1 MPNYSDKIYN
11 YILKLDPT
19 YKNDVSLQLFKS
31 KMANA
36 SYSKK
41 IYDWIGTA
49 DPTFKG
55 DVSFDAFNAKLGYPK
70 KKVTTAST
78 GGGGAKPSSSA
89 SLSKAVS
96 AGVQKAVESVIKPDG
111 TYRYPGR
118 EDALYKKTKN
128 QWYIDLGKTG
138 NYTKVSEKSRIAALE
153 KYAKTYTP
161 VKTKGLTTVKSNIP
175 QGVTQKVNEEF
186 TKAVVDVGKI
196 LTGEKK
202 PKTEKYEEPET
213 FKAPGKDNKEYQLV
227 YSESGVPV
235 WNESVIQYQG
245 GKPLTWKNEKT
256 GKTGYVYDYKQVTD
270 PKRVAT
276 LNKMYNKTASSSNIE
291 QTYVGY
297 PGKDDVEYRVN
308 IDKKT
313 NEPYWEKR
321 PKGYNDFFRITAKGS
336 IDALNA
342 QFNKDIKY
350 DAARDKF
357 SGVAEDVELIK
368 KKEFDTNLLSVNTA
382 LVGNNED
389 VVIKKLKAKFPTFE
403 FKRTYGSVQ
412 EMLGDYIEVRSP
424 DRKNFI
430 KVSLDNWTDATDSAE
445 AKKIRDFI
453 RLNASQDLAEASKS
467 FDVAEK
473 ENDTRV
479 GVNFKSR
486 RAVPGDP
493 EYDIN
498 RPPDQQP
505 LVTRTNY
512 VTKEEKAKTEE
523 KERLARKNY
532 ARESY
537 LNLRDVYYRQ
547 KKAIETKNNP
557 YDDKEVENM
566 IAYLPNDKETIK
578 NASKFADDI
587 NKSFQ
592 SYNSKM
598 KLLQIYA
605 DDANERIR
613 AGKMSEE
620 EFNEQY
626 KPKMEQLQAEIQQMG
641 VDLKEDTKYLGTINK
656 ATNESIASEYIVNE
670 ARGTFMGGL
679 SKKFVKGVTGLAR
692 LGMMTKEEQESVI
705 KFWTGAYTTEEY
717 MNSKN
722 RSDVTKA
729 IFSLGESLGALATGA
744 ALGGGPAMYASFFAQ
759 SYNEMKDELD
769 MIKDPS
775 GAGPSETAKVL
786 MAGTYGVVS
795 SILEKFG
802 LDLALQKTGLGR
814 QLTHAVIRD
823 AFMDIPENASKE
835 FVQAAIIN
843 STKKMLATIP
853 SNVLVG
859 ASGEGL
865 TGMSQAV
872 SKIGIQEVYDLM
884 ENSDYFNNKT
894 AREIYADVLYDGYL
908 EAIGGGVMSTAATAG
923 TITGNEF
930 REKMNKEQLEV
941 LMNAAKMENID
952 AALMTN
958 LKASIISGKYTKEE
972 AKNIYDNFREVQGRI
987 NSMPDEMSVEDKSVA
1002 LDLMTEK
1009 ANLEKAIANKD
1020 ESLTAPQRKR
1030 IAEINV
1036 ELIKIAENAVQKQT
1050 TSEVPVQPEAA
1061 VSGEV
1066 AQGVPQAEPQV
1077 ATQEGGQAVGK
1088 EDEKIDTLIEDR
1100 ISKYDLQP
1108 VDLFEDMTEADN
1120 NIIERASK
1128 GEAVDV
1134 NALNGTIDYIYAKY
1148 KEITQLKKDSQQRL
1162 EKSTTIKYLDDILSN
1177 LDNDLD
1183 FLMTYKQE
1191 VEQGNAPISLEQ
1203 FNTTIKPATAT
1214 TAVETQQEVEP
1225 TVAAQP
1231 STKQTATETIDVYHG
1246 GALDEKTGDIYV
1258 TEDKNQATEYAKG
1271 NEGQVIKY
1279 SIDKNKVASEND
1291 IYEAISELGIE
1302 IDDQSKIFELID
1314 PRFEET
1320 YIGDENKQ
1328 KLFNILEEKGF
1339 ESASFIDED
1348 LSLRNKGGV
1357 KNIVVFNAEKL
1368 LPSSITVTE
1377 NQADNLYDQGYRPV
1391 INGDV
1396 QSNYSKENI
1405 GDLFE
1410 QSERIEMALPAETAT
1425 EVEVTPV
1432 QPTEATVTPVAEAQ
1446 PVAEEVVAEEQV
1458 TPEEEVVAEE
1468 KPRTKEDIDADVAK
1482 LESLVT
1488 QGRGKK
1494 TNTVAERGTIL
1505 KSVDK
1510 ARRAISKILPNVKII
1525 THESDDSY
1533 RKATGEEGR
1542 SQGSRGSYIPATET
1556 NPAAIHINLTNAN
1569 YRTVAHE
1576 VFHAILLNRVSSDQQ
1591 ASDVTLRMIKAISNK
1606 IEADSDLKEY
1616 LDDFASNYKEN
1627 IQNEEKLSEFIGVL
1641 SENYMNQPPKIKDII
1656 NRWLNKLAQLFGLTP
1671 VTSETEVMELLDTI
1685 ARKVATGKK
1694 IRERNISNVIAKTES
1709 LGPKEQGDGGEVGTF
1724 IIPRQSKKIDIIKA
1738 PSVKDDN
1745 RGFIK
1750 ELVEDIDLREFQ
1762 GMNFITNMYDYTN
1775 AGTTDLGNGLVL
1787 NLFGGKGYVPYMMS
1801 LKNKNLGDVSNLAAF
1816 NTKAQAETFIRNAK
1830 NGNAELFAP
1839 HSGTKD
1845 QSWQFQQHM
1854 FAELVDL
1861 ILNNKLLS
1869 NAELITLFNNTIKSN
1884 KKSIGAFNQ
1893 FKEKYGRNIK
1903 NFNSFK
1909 LDPREIVNLLDIE
1922 NNFSPDLRKALNN
1935 AISANKKF
1943 QEAIGVKNKNEFY
1956 NRIMDPMNNGVEGG
1970 EIMGIVKFDPTTFE
1984 IVKTKPGDI
1993 DHHPSFGW
2001 TLLAK
2006 IDGIYQPTN
2015 FYKSYDVTDTY
2026 TKYNKDETIVS
2037 RKTEEEKFAE
2047 KNVTSS
2053 AGAIPKVATVTNI
2066 SQRKQKETTQNW
2078 TPTPVKNMSES
2089 PIAKNSDKV
2098 RNAAVRLIKGLIDVE
2113 QYRNIVNKYS
2123 PINKIGTLFAPA
2135 STEHMELAL
2144 GKKSSKLMAP
2154 VVDENGE
2161 KLKKVGTRLDIPSY
2175 LHNNAWVVTVH
2186 DERIKNGPVVSYRNA
2201 VKLKNV
2207 EFSTDSRMA
2216 LQIAAGYTGKSTF
2229 ARMVGEMV
2237 DIPGT
2242 TAEEQGLNAQLMV
2255 EDIMNDPNW
2264 IQVGMNP
2271 FRHSFFWN
2279 RENGMPVVSADEV
2292 IQIGGLVYAKN
2303 AKEVSPDSE
2312 EFAVYAELDESGKK
2326 PKLKAS
2332 EKPLL
2337 DKSGK
2342 QIRFQQP
2349 SANIDEIVATARANN
2364 IQDDAIEVYL
2374 RNNGFSDAD
2383 IIQAMTQMKPAKNIN
2398 VEEIYRRSQEALK
2411 RKFDANAIT
2420 RAFRFTYK
2428 ILFERQ
2434 NAIKNLMRGIKN
2446 KDAKRAFDILVDK
2459 AGATGQASY
2468 RFKRADRKIY
2478 GGLSSKLMVSLNQ
2491 MIYARRILDI
2501 NKARREKGKP
2511 PYEGIDGYNIA
2522 NAMVDL
2528 NRLRNTLDEKTYED
2542 LNRRAALY
2550 FAEFSESL
2558 RYLYESGRINEATY
2572 LTFKDREYSP
2582 IKTIKYILGENT
2594 NPDNADRQ
2602 AATLGVTRKDIN
2614 KLSDKNDNPVLMDSR
2629 WLLMMNMHTVAA
2641 RAFENKM
2648 LNAWANAMEN
2658 STQKEKDAL
2667 SQYIKENPIVR
2678 TTKDGRPVQKYE
2690 LSDFGKKAELVG
2702 FTPITY
2708 FVDGQQ
2714 RVLVV
2719 DDMYANQILDI
2730 KNSKLINSARI
2741 AGILTGVPVLRF
2753 MATVGNAVF
2762 ILTNVPIDIM
2772 NATFSTTVYS
2782 WFKPLALVQA
2792 TTGFSRKFIRSIYDD
2807 IRYLM
2812 NEDYENSEQ
2821 REFIEHGGAMDFLSQ
2836 DGIVGIKQRL
2846 SQSAIR
2852 SFLTKPFVAIG
2863 ATTSYLGAKSE
2874 FGMRVAVYSKQKR
2887 NLIAKY
2893 KKKNNG
2899 QAPTGQDLDD
2909 IMWAAAREAR
2919 QLIDFSQG
2927 GSAVKVIDPIFPYLN
2942 AATQGLRKPFQ
2953 FMKENPGAFALNM
2966 TQIAIGAGVMA
2977 YHSMVMALAA
2987 LPGDDDEEKLRKL
3000 KDTLDSIPQ
3009 HTKAMFHIHF
3019 TGEKDKDGNFK
3030 YIKVKKLPFIS
3041 ILTTIMEEYA
3051 YQAFFKEHGGTYEV
3065 NTALMWE
3072 TVKKSMPIW
3081 PTEIAG
3087 KNPGV
3092 AAFMALSYN
3101 LDTFT
3106 GKEIFKQPRDKKIKE
3121 QYQGKYDDKVE
3132 EFFKV
3137 ITDKLAVLPFGGVS
3151 LSPKKLKVA
3160 LEKIIT
3166 SPSTNPMVHVGY
3178 AAMNGLF
3185 GKDQPF
3191 YEDLKV
3197 CGEMI
3202 AKSVSE
3208 KMVKYTDPDILNFVR
3223 EDRMKAMETDIE
3235 SEIWRKEQEVYNKI
3249 DKVYDSGKELT
3260 YEQLDKI
3267 ILDNFDEMDFEK
3279 YFKKYDTYIRN
3290 RNTNKG
3296 ILDILY
3302 ERVPQSQAYKLYM
3315 EFGPK
3320 MTEEEWNYLSELE
3333 YLSGQKI
3340 SNRAYEIYM
3349 QKYNKK

>member
-1 MPNYSDKIYN
+1 MPNYSDQIYN

-19 YKNDVSLQLFKS
+19 YKNDVSIQLFKS

-55 DVSFDAFNAKLGYPK
+55 DVSFDAFNTKLGYPK
-70 KKVTTAST
+70 KKVTTVSPS
-78 GGGGAKPSSSA
+78 GGGTKPSSSA

-96 AGVQKAVESVIKPDG
+96 AGVQKAVESIIKPDG
-111 TYRYPGR
+111 SYRYPGR

-138 NYTKVSEKSRIAALE
+138 NYTKVSEKSRVAALE
-153 KYAKTYTP
+153 KYAKAYTP
-161 VKTKGLTTVKSNIP
+161 VKTKEFTTVKSTVP
-175 QGVTQKVNEEF
+175 QGVSQKINKEMTESL
-186 TKAVVDVGKI
+186 VDAAKI
-196 LTGEKK
+196 LAGEKK
-202 PKTEKYEEPET
+202 PKAEKYEEPET

-227 YSESGVPV
+227 YSESGVPI
-235 WNESVIQYQG
+235 WNESVIQYQN
-245 GKPLTWKNEKT
+245 GKPLTWNNGK

-342 QFNKDIKY
+342 QFNKEIKY

-357 SGVAEDVELIK
+357 SGVAEDIELIK

-389 VVIKKLKAKFPTFE
+389 VVIKKLKDKFPTFE

-412 EMLGDYIEVRSP
+412 EMLGDFIEVRSP
-424 DRKNFI
+424 DGKNNI
-430 KVSLDNWTDATDSAE
+430 KVSLDNWTDATDSQE
-445 AKKIRDFI
+445 AKRLRNFI
-453 RLNASQDLAEASKS
+453 RVNASQDLAESSKS
-467 FDVAEK
+467 LDVAEK

-505 LVTRTNY
+505 LVTRTSY

-523 KERLARKNY
+523 KERLARKDY

-547 KKAIETKNNP
+547 KKAIETGKNP
-557 YDDKEVENM
+557 YDDKEVENI
-566 IAYLPNDKETIK
+566 IAYLPNDKETLT

-587 NKSFQ
+587 NKSFKD
-592 SYNSKM
+592 YNGKM

-613 AGKMSEE
+613 SGKISEE

-641 VDLKEDTKYLGTINK
+641 VDLKEETKYLGTITK
-656 ATNESIASEYIVNE
+656 SADESIAAEYIVNE
-670 ARGTFMGGL
+670 ARGTFLGGV
-679 SKKFVKGVTGLAR
+679 SKKFVKGLTALPR
-692 LGMMTKEEQESVI
+692 LGMMTKKEQEGIV
-705 KFWTGAYTTEEY
+705 KFITGDYTTEEY

-744 ALGGGPAMYASFFAQ
+744 VLGGGPAMYASFFAQ
-759 SYNEMKDELD
+759 SYTEMKDELD

-775 GAGPSETAKVL
+775 GAGPSESAKVL

-814 QLTHAVIRD
+814 QLTHAVIKD
-823 AFMDIPENASKE
+823 AFIDIPENASKE

-843 STKKMLATIP
+843 STKKMFATLPVNALI
-853 SNVLVG
+853 G
-859 ASGEGL
+859 GTGEGV
-865 TGMSQAV
+865 TEMTQAL
-872 SKIGIQEVYDLM
+872 SKIGIQEVYDGM
-884 ENSDYFNNKT
+884 AGSDYFNNKT
-894 AREIYADVLYDGYL
+894 AREIYADVLYEGYL
-908 EAIGGGVMSTAATAG
+908 GALGGGIMSTVSTAG

-930 REKMNKEQLEV
+930 RQKMNKEQLEV

-952 AALMTN
+952 RALLTN
-958 LKASIISGKYTKEE
+958 LKAGIISGKYTKEE
-972 AKNIYDNFREVQGRI
+972 SKQIYDNFREVQGRI

-1036 ELIKIAENAVQKQT
+1036 ELIKISENAVQKQT
-1050 TSEVPVQPEAA
+1050 TSEVSVQPEAA
-1061 VSGEV
+1061 VGGEV
-1066 AQGVPQAEPQV
+1066 AQGVSQAEPQV
-1077 ATQEGGQAVGK
+1077 ATQEVGQDVRK
-1088 EDEKIDTLIEDR
+1088 EDEKVDTLIEDR
-1100 ISKYDLQP
+1100 ISNYDLQP

-1148 KEITQLKKDSQQRL
+1148 KEITQLKKDGQQRL

-1214 TAVETQQEVEP
+1214 TAVEP
-1225 TVAAQP
+1225 TVEAQQTAVAQP
-1231 STKQTATETIDVYHG
+1231 SAKQTATETIDVYHG
-1246 GALDEKTGDIYV
+1246 GSLDEKTGDIYV

-1302 IDDQSKIFELID
+1302 IDDESKIFELID

-1368 LPSSITVTE
+1368 LPSSVTVNE

-1396 QSNYSKENI
+1396 QSDYIKENI

-1410 QSERIEMALPAETAT
+1410 QSERIEMALPAETIAA
-1425 EVEVTPV
+1425 EVTPV
-1432 QPTEATVTPVAEAQ
+1432 QPTEATVTPVAETQPAEAQPITEEQPTEAQ
-1446 PVAEEVVAEEQV
+1446 PVAEEVVAEEEMA
-1458 TPEEEVVAEE
+1458 PEEEVVAEEEVAPEE

-1482 LESLVT
+1482 MDELF
-1488 QGRGKK
+1488 GKTPPKFKKEKQEPQNAIEAGDVEEITDEMNQLPEEVADFDVPSDLTTKNK
-1494 TNTVAERGTIL
+1494 TNIKSLISRFGNKLKAAWKGGIIKDISEFNGVPFTFTISDQLSSGPVTNPFTGSTIDLNGGLGFNLTEGNENNAWANTDL
-1505 KSVDK
+1505 KSSKDTY
-1510 ARRAISKILPNVKII
+1510 RRALEVYNANKSLFERLWSEGKLPNGHVPMAVVKMGQDSIKTNEALFRLASDTIKSKFSARERANSLKGLIEDIGNSAVTAENNRRQKNGEAKLTEKEANKIYKDAVQSNKVVAFIRENNFKTIDELLDNMSSLKPIGERATVTKFLFTGGIELDKETKPGIPRSKSGLALVGNKGDAFYKYIHLQTLNNIIQEEATSKIPTNHVIAIVGVDVLNGGVTSAAKGEVVHGNYPYGLKGQLIGVLENPIHAVDIFPEMYSKVFAMLKPKKGGDLPSAAETVSQSVAVSGAIASTKAFKGAKLAEKMTNLQKLIAKLKLAFPTITIVDTQQEFDEALQDPNVKQFVKDGEVVYGFTTDGKIFLNP
-1525 THESDDSY
+1525 D
-1533 RKATGEEGR
+1533 KANSNT
-1542 SQGSRGSYIPATET
+1542 
-1556 NPAAIHINLTNAN
+1556 AIHEF
-1569 YRTVAHE
+1569 AHIWMNFLKLNNPGLLQKGFDLLE
-1576 VFHAILLNRVSSDQQ
+1576 GTSILKQ
-1591 ASDVTLRMIKAISNK
+1591 K
-1606 IEADSDLKEY
+1606 
-1616 LDDFASNYKEN
+1616 
-1627 IQNEEKLSEFIGVL
+1627 
-1641 SENYMNQPPKIKDII
+1641 
-1656 NRWLNKLAQLFGLTP
+1656 
-1671 VTSETEVMELLDTI
+1671 
-1685 ARKVATGKK
+1685 
-1694 IRERNISNVIAKTES
+1694 
-1709 LGPKEQGDGGEVGTF
+1709 
-1724 IIPRQSKKIDIIKA
+1724 
-1738 PSVKDDN
+1738 
-1745 RGFIK
+1745 IK
-1750 ELVEDIDLREFQ
+1750 ELGDNELAREEAMADLIASRGELLVEAGARSKFKSWLNAVFNYVKSKFKAFETLSPEQFQKLTLNQFVDGSLASLLSGKEITSNQIKSLQVLFSKQNDID
-1762 GMNFITNMYDYTN
+1762 Y
-1775 AGTTDLGNGLVL
+1775 
-1787 NLFGGKGYVPYMMS
+1787 
-1801 LKNKNLGDVSNLAAF
+1801 
-1816 NTKAQAETFIRNAK
+1816 
-1830 NGNAELFAP
+1830 
-1839 HSGTKD
+1839 
-1845 QSWQFQQHM
+1845 
-1854 FAELVDL
+1854 
-1861 ILNNKLLS
+1861 
-1869 NAELITLFNNTIKSN
+1869 
-1884 KKSIGAFNQ
+1884 
-1893 FKEKYGRNIK
+1893 
-1903 NFNSFK
+1903 
-1909 LDPREIVNLLDIE
+1909 
-1922 NNFSPDLRKALNN
+1922 
-1935 AISANKKF
+1935 
-1943 QEAIGVKNKNEFY
+1943 
-1956 NRIMDPMNNGVEGG
+1956 
-1970 EIMGIVKFDPTTFE
+1970 
-1984 IVKTKPGDI
+1984 
-1993 DHHPSFGW
+1993 
-2001 TLLAK
+2001 
-2006 IDGIYQPTN
+2006 
-2015 FYKSYDVTDTY
+2015 
-2026 TKYNKDETIVS
+2026 
-2037 RKTEEEKFAE
+2037 
-2047 KNVTSS
+2047 
-2053 AGAIPKVATVTNI
+2053 
-2066 SQRKQKETTQNW
+2066 
-2078 TPTPVKNMSES
+2078 
-2089 PIAKNSDKV
+2089 
-2098 RNAAVRLIKGLIDVE
+2098 
-2113 QYRNIVNKYS
+2113 
-2123 PINKIGTLFAPA
+2123 
-2135 STEHMELAL
+2135 
-2144 GKKSSKLMAP
+2144 
-2154 VVDENGE
+2154 
-2161 KLKKVGTRLDIPSY
+2161 
-2175 LHNNAWVVTVH
+2175 
-2186 DERIKNGPVVSYRNA
+2186 
-2201 VKLKNV
+2201 
-2207 EFSTDSRMA
+2207 
-2216 LQIAAGYTGKSTF
+2216 
-2229 ARMVGEMV
+2229 
-2237 DIPGT
+2237 
-2242 TAEEQGLNAQLMV
+2242 
-2255 EDIMNDPNW
+2255 
-2264 IQVGMNP
+2264 
-2271 FRHSFFWN
+2271 
-2279 RENGMPVVSADEV
+2279 
-2292 IQIGGLVYAKN
+2292 
-2303 AKEVSPDSE
+2303 
-2312 EFAVYAELDESGKK
+2312 
-2326 PKLKAS
+2326 
-2332 EKPLL
+2332 
-2337 DKSGK
+2337 
-2342 QIRFQQP
+2342 
-2349 SANIDEIVATARANN
+2349 IVATARANN

-2383 IIQAMTQMKPAKNIN
+2383 IIQAMTQMKPARDIDVKK
-2398 VEEIYRRSQEALK
+2398 IYKLSQDALK
-2411 RKFDANAIT
+2411 RKFDANAIA

-2434 NAIKNLMRGIKN
+2434 NAIKNLIRGIKN
-2446 KDAKRAFDILVDK
+2446 KDAKRAFDKIVTK

-2478 GGLSSKLMVSLNQ
+2478 GGLSSDLMVALNE
-2491 MIYARRILDI
+2491 MIYARRIIDI
-2501 NKARREKGKP
+2501 NTARREKGKP
-2511 PYEGIDGYNIA
+2511 PYTGIDGYNIA

-2528 NRLRNTLDEKTYED
+2528 NRLRNELDEKTYED

-2558 RYLYESGRINEATY
+2558 KRLYESGRITEATY
-2572 LTFKDREYSP
+2572 LNFKDREYSP
-2582 IKTIKYILGENT
+2582 IKTIKYIIGENT

-2602 AATLGVTRKDIN
+2602 AATLGVSRKDIN
-2614 KLSDKNDNPVLMDSR
+2614 QLSDKNDNPILMDSR

-2641 RAFENKM
+2641 REFENRM
-2648 LNAWANAMEN
+2648 LNNWAEAMDN
-2658 STQKEKDAL
+2658 TTQEEKDAM

-2708 FVDGQQ
+2708 FKDGQQ
-2714 RVLVV
+2714 RIMVV
-2719 DDMYANQILDI
+2719 NDMYANQILDI
-2730 KNSKLINSARI
+2730 KNSKLINSMRI

-2762 ILTNVPIDIM
+2762 ILGNVPIDIM
-2772 NATFSTTVYS
+2772 NATFSTNVYS

-2852 SFLTKPFVAIG
+2852 SYLTKPFIVIG

-2893 KKKNNG
+2893 KKDNNG
-2899 QAPTGQDLDD
+2899 KAPTGQDLDD
-2909 IMWAAAREAR
+2909 IMWAATREAR

-2927 GSAVKVIDPIFPYLN
+2927 GSAVKAIDPILPYLN

-2953 FMKENPGAFALNM
+2953 FAKENPGAFALNM
-2966 TQIAIGAGVMA
+2966 TQIAIGAGIMS

-2987 LPGDDDEEKLRKL
+2987 IPGEDDEEKLRKL

-3030 YIKVKKLPFIS
+3030 YIKIKKLPFIS

-3051 YQAFFKEHGGTYEV
+3051 YQAFFKEHGGTYDV

-3081 PTEIAG
+3081 PTELAG
-3087 KNPGV
+3087 KNPGA
-3092 AAFMALSYN
+3092 AAFMALAYN
-3101 LDTFT
+3101 KDTFT
-3106 GKEIFKQPRDKKIKE
+3106 GKDIFTQPRDKKIKE

-3132 EFFKV
+3132 DFFKV
-3137 ITDKLAVLPFGGVS
+3137 ITDNLPFGIS
-3151 LSPKKLKVA
+3151 MSPKKLKVA

-3178 AAMNGLF
+3178 CAMNGLF
-3185 GKDQPF
+3185 SKKQPF

-3223 EDRMKAMETDIE
+3223 EDRMKAMETEIE

-3260 YEQLDKI
+3260 TGELIDIVKN
-3267 ILDNFDEMDFEK
+3267 NFDEADHEK
-3279 YFKKYDTYIRN
+3279 YAKKYYTYIQN

-3296 ILDILY
+3296 MLDILY
-3302 ERVPQSQAYKLYM
+3302 ERVPESQAYKLYM

-3320 MTEEEWNYLSELE
+3320 ISEDEMKYLNEVME
-3333 YLSGQKI
+3333 LSGQNLSKK
-3340 SNRAYEIYM
+3340 AYAIYL
-3349 QKYNKK
+3349 QKYSKK

>member
-1 MPNYSDKIYN
+1 MD
-11 YILKLDPT
+11 
-19 YKNDVSLQLFKS
+19 
-31 KMANA
+31 
-36 SYSKK
+36 
-41 IYDWIGTA
+41 
-49 DPTFKG
+49 
-55 DVSFDAFNAKLGYPK
+55 
-70 KKVTTAST
+70 
-78 GGGGAKPSSSA
+78 
-89 SLSKAVS
+89 
-96 AGVQKAVESVIKPDG
+96 
-111 TYRYPGR
+111 
-118 EDALYKKTKN
+118 
-128 QWYIDLGKTG
+128 
-138 NYTKVSEKSRIAALE
+138 
-153 KYAKTYTP
+153 
-161 VKTKGLTTVKSNIP
+161 
-175 QGVTQKVNEEF
+175 
-186 TKAVVDVGKI
+186 
-196 LTGEKK
+196 
-202 PKTEKYEEPET
+202 
-213 FKAPGKDNKEYQLV
+213 
-227 YSESGVPV
+227 
-235 WNESVIQYQG
+235 
-245 GKPLTWKNEKT
+245 
-256 GKTGYVYDYKQVTD
+256 
-270 PKRVAT
+270 
-276 LNKMYNKTASSSNIE
+276 
-291 QTYVGY
+291 
-297 PGKDDVEYRVN
+297 N
-308 IDKKT
+308 IDQ
-313 NEPYWEKR
+313 
-321 PKGYNDFFRITAKGS
+321 
-336 IDALNA
+336 AL
-342 QFNKDIKY
+342 
-350 DAARDKF
+350 
-357 SGVAEDVELIK
+357 L
-368 KKEFDTNLLSVNTA
+368 
-382 LVGNNED
+382 
-389 VVIKKLKAKFPTFE
+389 
-403 FKRTYGSVQ
+403 
-412 EMLGDYIEVRSP
+412 
-424 DRKNFI
+424 
-430 KVSLDNWTDATDSAE
+430 
-445 AKKIRDFI
+445 
-453 RLNASQDLAEASKS
+453 
-467 FDVAEK
+467 
-473 ENDTRV
+473 
-479 GVNFKSR
+479 
-486 RAVPGDP
+486 
-493 EYDIN
+493 
-498 RPPDQQP
+498 
-505 LVTRTNY
+505 
-512 VTKEEKAKTEE
+512 
-523 KERLARKNY
+523 
-532 ARESY
+532 
-537 LNLRDVYYRQ
+537 
-547 KKAIETKNNP
+547 
-557 YDDKEVENM
+557 
-566 IAYLPNDKETIK
+566 
-578 NASKFADDI
+578 
-587 NKSFQ
+587 
-592 SYNSKM
+592 
-598 KLLQIYA
+598 
-605 DDANERIR
+605 
-613 AGKMSEE
+613 
-620 EFNEQY
+620 
-626 KPKMEQLQAEIQQMG
+626 
-641 VDLKEDTKYLGTINK
+641 
-656 ATNESIASEYIVNE
+656 
-670 ARGTFMGGL
+670 
-679 SKKFVKGVTGLAR
+679 
-692 LGMMTKEEQESVI
+692 
-705 KFWTGAYTTEEY
+705 
-717 MNSKN
+717 
-722 RSDVTKA
+722 
-729 IFSLGESLGALATGA
+729 
-744 ALGGGPAMYASFFAQ
+744 
-759 SYNEMKDELD
+759 
-769 MIKDPS
+769 
-775 GAGPSETAKVL
+775 
-786 MAGTYGVVS
+786 
-795 SILEKFG
+795 
-802 LDLALQKTGLGR
+802 
-814 QLTHAVIRD
+814 
-823 AFMDIPENASKE
+823 
-835 FVQAAIIN
+835 
-843 STKKMLATIP
+843 
-853 SNVLVG
+853 
-859 ASGEGL
+859 
-865 TGMSQAV
+865 
-872 SKIGIQEVYDLM
+872 
-884 ENSDYFNNKT
+884 
-894 AREIYADVLYDGYL
+894 
-908 EAIGGGVMSTAATAG
+908 
-923 TITGNEF
+923 
-930 REKMNKEQLEV
+930 
-941 LMNAAKMENID
+941 
-952 AALMTN
+952 TN

-987 NSMPDEMSVEDKSVA
+987 NSMPDNMSVEDKSVA

-1036 ELIKIAENAVQKQT
+1036 ELIKISENAVQKQT

-1061 VSGEV
+1061 VGGEV
-1066 AQGVPQAEPQV
+1066 AQGKPQAESQV
-1077 ATQEGGQAVGK
+1077 ATQEGGQDVRK
-1088 EDEKIDTLIEDR
+1088 EDEKVDALIEDR
-1100 ISKYDLQP
+1100 ISNYDLQP

-1214 TAVETQQEVEP
+1214 TAVETQP
-1225 TVAAQP
+1225 TAAQP
-1231 STKQTATETIDVYHG
+1231 IAAQPIAAAQPTETVVEEAPAQPTAETVTTEVSTAPVEATIDDMPTSYSDINNTFLKGDKYWIPISVYEE
-1246 GALDEKTGDIYV
+1246 AYK
-1258 TEDKNQATEYAKG
+1258 
-1271 NEGQVIKY
+1271 
-1279 SIDKNKVASEND
+1279 ND
-1291 IYEAISELGIE
+1291 INSTRGG
-1302 IDDQSKIFELID
+1302 QSLQKI
-1314 PRFEET
+1314 
-1320 YIGDENKQ
+1320 IG
-1328 KLFNILEEKGF
+1328 
-1339 ESASFIDED
+1339 
-1348 LSLRNKGGV
+1348 RGGYSV
-1357 KNIVVFNAEKL
+1357 REMNEL
-1368 LPSSITVTE
+1368 LPDWKQRVYELNNPQTT
-1377 NQADNLYDQGYRPV
+1377 
-1391 INGDV
+1391 
-1396 QSNYSKENI
+1396 
-1405 GDLFE
+1405 
-1410 QSERIEMALPAETAT
+1410 AET
-1425 EVEVTPV
+1425 TPV
-1432 QPTEATVTPVAEAQ
+1432 QPTEATVTPVQPVAEGQPTEAQ
-1446 PVAEEVVAEEQV
+1446 PVAKEVVAEEEV
-1458 TPEEEVVAEE
+1458 TPEE

-1482 LESLVT
+1482 LGSLVN

-1533 RKATGEEGR
+1533 RKATGEEER
-1542 SQGSRGSYIPATET
+1542 SQGSRGSYIPATENT
-1556 NPAAIHINLTNAN
+1556 PAQIHINLTNAN

-1606 IEADSDLKEY
+1606 IEADSDLKKY

-1641 SENYMNQPPKIKDII
+1641 SEKYMSQPPTIKDII
-1656 NRWLNKLAQLFGLTP
+1656 NRWLNKLSQLFGLTP

-1694 IRERNISNVIAKTES
+1694 IRERNISNVISKTES

-1775 AGTTDLGNGLVL
+1775 AGATDLGNGLVL

-1801 LKNKNLGDVSNLAAF
+1801 LKNKSLGDVSNLAAF
-1816 NTKAQAETFIRNAK
+1816 NTKAQAETFIRNTK

-1869 NAELITLFNNTIKSN
+1869 NAELITVFNNTIKSN

-1893 FKEKYGRNIK
+1893 FKERYGRNIK

-1909 LDPREIVNLLDIE
+1909 SDPREIVNLLDIE

-1984 IVKTKPGDI
+1984 IVKTKPGEI

-2066 SQRKQKETTQNW
+2066 TQRKQKETTQNW

-2383 IIQAMTQMKPAKNIN
+2383 IIEAMTQMKPAKDID
-2398 VEEIYRRSQEALK
+2398 VKKIYKLSQDALK
-2411 RKFDANAIT
+2411 RKFDANAIA

-2434 NAIKNLMRGIKN
+2434 NAIKNLIRGIKN
-2446 KDAKRAFDILVDK
+2446 KDAKRAFDKIVTK

-2478 GGLSSKLMVSLNQ
+2478 GGLSSDLMVALNE
-2491 MIYARRILDI
+2491 MIYARRIIDI
-2501 NKARREKGKP
+2501 NTARREKGKP
-2511 PYEGIDGYNIA
+2511 PYTGIDGYNIA

-2528 NRLRNTLDEKTYED
+2528 NRLRNELDEKTYED

-2558 RYLYESGRINEATY
+2558 KRLYESGRITEATY
-2572 LTFKDREYSP
+2572 LNFKDREYSP
-2582 IKTIKYILGENT
+2582 IKTIKYIIGENT

-2602 AATLGVTRKDIN
+2602 AATLGVSRKDIN
-2614 KLSDKNDNPVLMDSR
+2614 QLSDKNDNPILMDSR

-2641 RAFENKM
+2641 REFENRM
-2648 LNAWANAMEN
+2648 LNNWAEAMDN
-2658 STQKEKDAL
+2658 STQEEKDAM

-2708 FVDGQQ
+2708 FKDGQQ
-2714 RVLVV
+2714 RIMVV
-2719 DDMYANQILDI
+2719 NDMYANQILDI
-2730 KNSKLINSARI
+2730 KNSKLINSMRI

-2762 ILTNVPIDIM
+2762 ILGNVPIDIM
-2772 NATFSTTVYS
+2772 NATFSTNVYS

-2852 SFLTKPFVAIG
+2852 SYLTKPFIVIG

-2893 KKKNNG
+2893 KKDNNG
-2899 QAPTGQDLDD
+2899 KAPTGQDLDD
-2909 IMWAAAREAR
+2909 IMWAATREAR

-2927 GSAVKVIDPIFPYLN
+2927 GSAVKAIDPILPYLN

-2966 TQIAIGAGVMA
+2966 TQIAIGAGIMS

-2987 LPGDDDEEKLRKL
+2987 IPGEDDEEKLRKL

-3019 TGEKDKDGNFK
+3019 TGERDKDGNFK
-3030 YIKVKKLPFIS
+3030 YIKIKKLPFIS

-3081 PTEIAG
+3081 PDIELAG

-3092 AAFMALSYN
+3092 AAFMALAYN
-3101 LDTFT
+3101 KDTFT
-3106 GKEIFKQPRDKKIKE
+3106 GKDIFTQPRDKKIKE

-3223 EDRMKAMETDIE
+3223 EDRLKEMETNIE
-3235 SEIWRKEQEVYNKI
+3235 SEVWAKEQKVYQQI
-3249 DKVYDSGKELT
+3249 DKVYDAGKELT
-3260 YEQLDKI
+3260 YEELDKI
-3267 ILDNFDEMDFEK
+3267 ILDNFNETDFEK
-3279 YFKKYDTYIRN
+3279 YVMKYDTYIRN

-3302 ERVPQSQAYKLYM
+3302 ERVPESQAYKLYM

-3320 MTEEEWNYLSELE
+3320 MTEDEWDYIAEIE
-3333 YLSGQKI
+3333 TLSGQKV
-3340 SNRAYEIYM
+3340 STKAYNIYM
-3349 QKYNKK
+3349 DKYSKK